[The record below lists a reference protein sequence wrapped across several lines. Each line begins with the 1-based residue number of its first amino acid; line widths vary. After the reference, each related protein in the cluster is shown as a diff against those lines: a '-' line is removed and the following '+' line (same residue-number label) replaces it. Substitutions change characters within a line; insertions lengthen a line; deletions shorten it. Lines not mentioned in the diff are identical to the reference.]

1 MDEIEIQRIRL
12 EGGEMKKLE
21 PNCQDYPDQ
30 AR

>member
-21 PNCQDYPDQ
+21 PI
-30 AR
+30 AGIIRLS